1 MRTTAFRLASLPR
14 DLSPLAAEGIRIATE
29 AGALLKRRFRTAVG
43 VKVKGPNDIVTEVD
57 VQAQALVVRRLRRR
71 FPDHGILAEEGL
83 DSTAG
88 TRWRWILDPLDGTKN
103 FAHGLPSFC
112 VSIAAERDG
121 RVELGI
127 VNDPVNQELFVAV
140 RDHGAWCNGRPIR
153 VSRVRELNAAFLG
166 TGMPHRIRRFSGP
179 IGRTFTRFAVASL
192 GVRDRGAGAIDL
204 CYVACGRFDGYWEI
218 DQSPWDI
225 AAGGLI
231 VEEAGG
237 RMSNFRGGAFD
248 IYGGETVASNGGIHA
263 AILRVLAM
271 PGGIPKRYR
280 PPVRRR

>member
-1 MRTTAFRLASLPR
+1 MRTTAFRLANLPR

-83 DSTAG
+83 DDTAG

-127 VNDPVNQELFVAV
+127 VNDPVNQELFVGV

-153 VSRVRELNAAFLG
+153 VSRVRELSAAFLG
-166 TGMPHRIRRFSGP
+166 TGMPHRIRRFPES

-248 IYGGETVASNGGIHA
+248 IYGGETVASNGGIHD
-263 AILRVLAM
+263 AILRILAM